1 MERLESRKTSL
12 LLASLRGAVQTKMS
26 IDEEEARKVVDCCWR
41 KGLVWF
47 ITKKPEG
54 SLVERIFEREKGGTE
69 WALCAAA
76 QTSAVSDLSLAD
88 MVKAANEL
96 S

>member
-1 MERLESRKTSL
+1 MAARE
-12 LLASLRGAVQTKMS
+12 GC
-26 IDEEEARKVVDCCWR
+26 DEEAARKLVDCCWR

-47 ITKKPEG
+47 ITKTPAG
-54 SLVERIFEREKGGTE
+54 VPLVERIFEREKGGAA
-69 WALCAAA
+69 WVLCATA
-76 QTSAVSDLSLAD
+76 QTSAVSDCNLAD